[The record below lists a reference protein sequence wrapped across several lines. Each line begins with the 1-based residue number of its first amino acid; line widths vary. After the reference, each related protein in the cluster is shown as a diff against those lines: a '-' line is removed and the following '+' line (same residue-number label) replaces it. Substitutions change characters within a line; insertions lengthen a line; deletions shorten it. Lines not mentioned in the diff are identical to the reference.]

1 MGASREQG
9 AGRRG
14 QSTCSC
20 FELGLLPGSAWGFY
34 EDFASVG
41 FEMAQRGFLL
51 GRSLGPWRRE
61 LPGTF
66 KWGHAGSR
74 GAALCPCLSARRL
87 R

>member
-1 MGASREQG
+1 MGASRELG

-20 FELGLLPGSAWGFY
+20 FELGLLPGSARGFY

-51 GRSLGPWRRE
+51 GVLWACG
-61 LPGTF
+61 
-66 KWGHAGSR
+66 AGSCR
-74 GAALCPCLSARRL
+74 GLLTGGTQGAGGLRCARACQRGD
-87 R
+87 

>member
-20 FELGLLPGSAWGFY
+20 LELGLLPGSARGFY

-51 GRSLGPWRRE
+51 GVLRARG
-61 LPGTF
+61 
-66 KWGHAGSR
+66 AGSCWGFLTGGTR
-74 GAALCPCLSARRL
+74 GPGGLRCARACQHGD
-87 R
+87 